1 MTTAIMQ
8 STQVAISLSVNVIVK
23 DDTGIRL
30 LAFPILFLTGLFL
43 FLWQVL
49 QHFQSLKIELAVLV
63 SDLSET
69 LSFTSKVLAIVFNSL
84 VYGLT

>member
-30 LAFPILFLTGLFL
+30 LAFPIVFLTGL